1 MTERISQFPNVNHG
15 LFNEQ
20 SDQTVAAQYIEQIE
34 GEVQM
39 DAYVKAQTSAPQVVK
54 RISELEN
61 CIWRLCDE
69 LSRFDEHNRVLVEA
83 ALVLKNR
90 LEVDPE
96 ALAFILSLEKD
107 HETRGPARHGFS
119 ACSTGTKPAALIH
132 IRQFQKK
139 KGFRLEY
146 RKPL

>member
-1 MTERISQFPNVNHG
+1 MENIMTERISQFPNVNHG

-20 SDQTVAAQYIEQIE
+20 SDQTAAAQYIEQIE

-54 RISELEN
+54 RITELEN
-61 CIWRLCDE
+61 CIWRLCAE
-69 LSRFDEHNRVLVEA
+69 LSRFDEHNQVLVEA

-96 ALAFILSLEKD
+96 AHRFHSQLGKES
-107 HETRGPARHGFS
+107 
-119 ACSTGTKPAALIH
+119 
-132 IRQFQKK
+132 
-139 KGFRLEY
+139 
-146 RKPL
+146 